1 LNPAMVMVL
10 SEVIRETRFF
20 NYGKDF
26 RMKRAYVV
34 ILAGGS
40 GERFWPLSTK
50 ARPKQFISLFGGR
63 PLLSLAVE
71 RLQGL
76 VPPEQIFIITAD
88 RLVDDTAA
96 AAWNVPRANIIGE
109 PCKRDTA
116 PAIAVA
122 CGIVRQRD
130 KDGVVCI
137 LTADQLMSDV
147 ETFRLTL
154 ADAIKVAARREDVV
168 TIGIPPTQAAT
179 GFGYIEAGETLET
192 RTVTIFQKA
201 KRFVEKPDGY
211 TAARYLESERHY
223 WNSGM
228 FIWRTDVMLKAL
240 NEHAPDLGRLCEA
253 VSEESPG
260 EATQAVLNRVYP
272 SLRSISIDYAVMEHL
287 GNIVMARGQFG
298 WDDVGSWP
306 SVAGH
311 FSADLD
317 GNVIIGCCEER
328 ESQNNIVVS
337 EHRLTALIGVRGM
350 VVVHSDNATLICPKE
365 RAEEVKKLIRRI
377 AERPDGEKYV

>member
-1 LNPAMVMVL
+1 
-10 SEVIRETRFF
+10 
-20 NYGKDF
+20 
-26 RMKRAYVV
+26 MKHAYAV

-76 VPPEQIFIITAD
+76 IPPDRIFIITAE
-88 RLVDDTAA
+88 RLVEDTASA
-96 AAWNVPRANIIGE
+96 ACNVPRANIVGE

-122 CGIVRQRD
+122 CGLVQQRD
-130 KDGVVCI
+130 PEGIVCI

-154 ADAIKVAARREDVV
+154 ADSIKVAGREEVIV
-168 TIGIPPTQAAT
+168 TMGIQPDYAAT

-192 RTVTIFQKA
+192 RTVTLFNKA
-201 KRFVEKPDGY
+201 KRFVEKPDAY
-211 TAARYLESERHY
+211 TAARYVESGSYY
-223 WNSGM
+223 WNAGM
-228 FIWRTDVMLKAL
+228 FIWKTATMRNAL
-240 NEHAPDLGRLCEA
+240 VAHAPDLARLCDLVAEA
-253 VSEESPG
+253 DTP
-260 EATQAVLNRVYP
+260 EALGAVLGQTYP
-272 SLRSISIDYAVMEHL
+272 SLRSISIDYAVMEHAQ
-287 GNIVMARGQFG
+287 NIVMARGVFG

-317 GNVIIGCCEER
+317 GNVVIGSCEQM

-337 EHRLTALIGVRGM
+337 ENRLTALIGVSGL
-350 VVVHSDNATLICPKE
+350 VVVHSENATLICPKD
-365 RAEEVKKLIRRI
+365 RSEEVKKMLRRI
-377 AERPDGEKYV
+377 AARPDGEKYV

>member
-1 LNPAMVMVL
+1 M
-10 SEVIRETRFF
+10 EH
-20 NYGKDF
+20 
-26 RMKRAYVV
+26 AYAV

-76 VPPEQIFIITAD
+76 IPAERVFIITAE
-88 RLVDDTAA
+88 RLAEATAE
-96 AAWNVPRANIIGE
+96 AAWTVPRANIVGE

-116 PAIAVA
+116 AAIAVA
-122 CGIVRQRD
+122 CGLVHRRD
-130 KDGVVCI
+130 PEGVVCI

-147 ETFRLTL
+147 GTFRTAL
-154 ADAIKVAARREDVV
+154 ADAVRVAAADEAIV
-168 TIGIPPTQAAT
+168 TMGIQPTYPAT
-179 GFGYIEAGETLET
+179 GFGYIETGEPLET
-192 RTVTIFQKA
+192 GTQTSFHKA
-201 KRFVEKPDGY
+201 NRFVEKPDAY
-211 TAARYLESERHY
+211 TAARYVESGRY
-223 WNSGM
+223 FWNAGM
-228 FIWRTDVMLKAL
+228 FIWRTETMRKAL
-240 NEHAPDLGRLCEA
+240 REHAPELAELCGAVAETGTPEGLEA
-253 VSEESPG
+253 LL
-260 EATQAVLNRVYP
+260 ARVYP
-272 SLRSISIDYAVMEHL
+272 SLRAISIDYAVMEHVQ
-287 GNIVMARGQFG
+287 NIVMARGAFG

-317 GNVIIGCCEER
+317 GNVVIGSCEQM

-337 EHRLTALIGVRGM
+337 ENRLTALLGVRGL
-350 VVVHSDNATLICPKE
+350 VVVHSENATLICPKE
-365 RAEEVKKLIRRI
+365 RSEEVKKLLRRI

>member
-1 LNPAMVMVL
+1 
-10 SEVIRETRFF
+10 
-20 NYGKDF
+20 
-26 RMKRAYVV
+26 MKRAYVV

-76 VPPEQIFIITAD
+76 VSPEQIFIITAE
-88 RLVDDTAA
+88 RLIEDTAL
-96 AAWNVPRANIIGE
+96 AAWNVPRSNIIGE

-116 PAIAVA
+116 PAIATA
-122 CGIVRQRD
+122 CGLVRQRD

-137 LTADQLMSDV
+137 LTADQLMTDV
-147 ETFRLTL
+147 ETFRQTL
-154 ADAIKVAARREDVV
+154 ADAIKVAEQRDAVV
-168 TIGIPPTQAAT
+168 TIGIPPTYAAT
-179 GFGYIEAGETLET
+179 GFGYIEAGEVLDTG
-192 RTVTIFQKA
+192 TVTIFQETR
-201 KRFVEKPDGY
+201 RFVEKPDEY
-211 TAARYLESERHY
+211 TAARYLESERYY

-240 NEHAPDLGRLCEA
+240 NECAPDMGSLCEA
-253 VSEESPG
+253 VSEASTE
-260 EATQAVLNRVYP
+260 EETQAVLQRVYP
-272 SLRSISIDYAVMEHL
+272 SLRAISIDYAVMEHL

-317 GNVIIGCCEER
+317 GNVIIGSCEQR

-337 EHRLTALIGVRGM
+337 ENRLTALIGVQGM
-350 VVVHSDNATLICPKE
+350 VVVHSDNATLICPKD

-377 AERPDGEKYV
+377 AERPDGEKYI

>member
-1 LNPAMVMVL
+1 
-10 SEVIRETRFF
+10 
-20 NYGKDF
+20 
-26 RMKRAYVV
+26 MKRAYVV

-40 GERFWPLSTK
+40 GERFWPLSTR

-76 VPPEQIFIITAD
+76 VPNDRIFIITAE
-88 RLVDDTAA
+88 RLVEDTAA
-96 AAWNVPRANIIGE
+96 AAWNVPRVNIIGE

-130 KDGVVCI
+130 AEGVVCI

-154 ADAIKVAARREDVV
+154 ADAIKVAARQEAIV
-168 TIGIPPTQAAT
+168 TIGIPPTHAAT
-179 GFGYIEAGETLET
+179 GFGYIEAGEALET
-192 RTVTIFQKA
+192 RTVTLFNKA
-201 KRFVEKPDGY
+201 KRFVEKPDEY
-211 TAARYLESERHY
+211 TAARYLESERYY

-253 VSEESPG
+253 VSAAESGEE
-260 EATQAVLNRVYP
+260 TQAVLCRTYP
-272 SLRSISIDYAVMEHL
+272 SLRAISIDYAVMEHA

-311 FSADLD
+311 FSADLA
-317 GNVIIGCCEER
+317 GNVIIGSCEQR
-328 ESQNNIVVS
+328 ESKNNIVVS
-337 EHRLTALIGVRGM
+337 ENRLTALIGVSGL

-365 RAEEVKKLIRRI
+365 RSEEVKKLIRRI

>member
-1 LNPAMVMVL
+1 
-10 SEVIRETRFF
+10 
-20 NYGKDF
+20 
-26 RMKRAYVV
+26 MKRAYVV

-76 VPPEQIFIITAD
+76 VPPERIFIITAE

-96 AAWNVPRANIIGE
+96 AAWNVPRANIVGE

-130 KDGVVCI
+130 TGGVVCI

-147 ETFRLTL
+147 ETFRQTL
-154 ADAIKVAARREDVV
+154 ADAIKVAARQDAVV
-168 TIGIPPTQAAT
+168 TIGIPPTHAAT
-179 GFGYIEAGETLET
+179 GFGYIEAGEPLET
-192 RTVTIFQKA
+192 RTVTLFNKA
-201 KRFVEKPDGY
+201 IRFVEKPDGY
-211 TAARYLESERHY
+211 TAARYLESGRHY

-228 FIWRTDVMLKAL
+228 FIWRTEVMLKAL

-253 VSEESPG
+253 VSGASSAEE
-260 EATQAVLNRVYP
+260 TQAVLNSAYP
-272 SLRSISIDYAVMEHL
+272 SLRSISVDYAVMEHL

-306 SVAGH
+306 SLAGH
-311 FSADLD
+311 FSADHD
-317 GNVIIGCCEER
+317 GNVIIGFCEQR
-328 ESQNNIVVS
+328 EAQNNIVVS
-337 EHRLTALIGVRGM
+337 ENRLTALIGVSGM

-377 AERPDGEKYV
+377 SERPDGEKYV

>member
-1 LNPAMVMVL
+1 
-10 SEVIRETRFF
+10 
-20 NYGKDF
+20 
-26 RMKRAYVV
+26 MKHAYAV

-76 VPPEQIFIITAD
+76 IPADRIFIITAE
-88 RLVDDTAA
+88 RLVEDTAA

-122 CGIVRQRD
+122 CGLVQQRD
-130 KDGVVCI
+130 PEGVVCI

-154 ADAIKVAARREDVV
+154 SDSIKVAAREEVIV
-168 TIGIPPTQAAT
+168 TMGIQPDYAAT
-179 GFGYIEAGETLET
+179 GFGYIEAGDGLET
-192 RTVTIFQKA
+192 RTVTLFNKA
-201 KRFVEKPDGY
+201 QRFVEKPDAY
-211 TAARYLESERHY
+211 TAARYVESGNYY
-223 WNSGM
+223 WNAGM
-228 FIWRTDVMLKAL
+228 FIWKTGTMRKAL
-240 NEHAPDLGRLCEA
+240 GEHAPELAQLSDC
-253 VSEESPG
+253 VSEAGSPG
-260 EATQAVLNRVYP
+260 ELDALLRQAYP
-272 SLRSISIDYAVMEHL
+272 SLRAISIDYAVMEHAK
-287 GNIVMARGQFG
+287 NIVMARGSFG

-317 GNVIIGCCEER
+317 GNVVIGSCEQMEA
-328 ESQNNIVVS
+328 QNNIVVS
-337 EHRLTALIGVRGM
+337 ENRLTALIGVRGL
-350 VVVHSDNATLICPKE
+350 VVVQSENATLICPRE
-365 RAEEVKKLIRRI
+365 RSEEVKKLLRRI
-377 AERPDGEKYV
+377 AQRPDGEKYV

>member
-1 LNPAMVMVL
+1 
-10 SEVIRETRFF
+10 
-20 NYGKDF
+20 
-26 RMKRAYVV
+26 MKHAYAV

-50 ARPKQFISLFGGR
+50 ARPKQFISLFSGR

-71 RLQGL
+71 RLHGL
-76 VPPEQIFIITAD
+76 IPADRIFIITAE
-88 RLVDDTAA
+88 RLVEATAE

-122 CGIVRQRD
+122 CGLVHQRD
-130 KDGVVCI
+130 PEGVVCI

-154 ADAIKVAARREDVV
+154 ADSIRVAGRDEVIV
-168 TIGIPPTQAAT
+168 TMGIQPTYAAT
-179 GFGYIEAGETLET
+179 GFGYIDTGDALET
-192 RTVTIFQKA
+192 RTVTLFNKA
-201 KRFVEKPDGY
+201 RRFVEKPDAY
-211 TAARYLESERHY
+211 TAARYVESGHFY
-223 WNSGM
+223 WNAGM
-228 FIWRTDVMLKAL
+228 FIWRTVTMRQAL
-240 NEHAPDLGRLCEA
+240 AAHAPDLAALCDQVAEA
-253 VSEESPG
+253 DTPDELDGALRRS
-260 EATQAVLNRVYP
+260 YP
-272 SLRSISIDYAVMEHL
+272 SLRSISVDYAVMEHAD
-287 GNIVMARGQFG
+287 NIVMARGAFG

-306 SVAGH
+306 SLAGH

-317 GNVIIGCCEER
+317 GNVVIGSCEQMEA
-328 ESQNNIVVS
+328 QNNIVVS
-337 EHRLTALIGVRGM
+337 ENRLTALIGVRGL

-365 RAEEVKKLIRRI
+365 RAEEVKKLLRRI

>member
-1 LNPAMVMVL
+1 M
-10 SEVIRETRFF
+10 EH
-20 NYGKDF
+20 
-26 RMKRAYVV
+26 AYAV

-76 VPPEQIFIITAD
+76 VPSDRIVIITAD
-88 RLVDDTAA
+88 RLVEDTAA
-96 AAWNVPRANIIGE
+96 AAWNVPRGNIIGE

-122 CGIVRQRD
+122 CGWVRQRD
-130 KDGVVCI
+130 PEGIVCI

-154 ADAIKVAARREDVV
+154 ADAIRVASRDEVIV
-168 TIGIPPTQAAT
+168 TMGIQPDYAAT
-179 GFGYIEAGETLET
+179 GFGYIEAGDALET
-192 RTVTIFQKA
+192 RTVTLFNKA
-201 KRFVEKPDGY
+201 KRFVEKPDAY
-211 TAARYLESERHY
+211 TAARYVESGKYY
-223 WNSGM
+223 WNAGM
-228 FIWRTDVMLKAL
+228 FIWKTSTMSNAFAQ
-240 NEHAPDLGRLCEA
+240 HAPELARLSDDVARVTGADELDA
-253 VSEESPG
+253 LLR
-260 EATQAVLNRVYP
+260 QAYP
-272 SLRSISIDYAVMEHL
+272 SLRAISIDYAVMEHAR
-287 GNIVMARGQFG
+287 NIVMARGAFG

-317 GNVIIGCCEER
+317 GNVVIGSCEQIEA
-328 ESQNNIVVS
+328 QNNIVVS
-337 EHRLTALIGVRGM
+337 EHRLTALIGVRGL
-350 VVVHSDNATLICPKE
+350 VVVQSENATLICPKE
-365 RAEEVKKLIRRI
+365 RAEEVKKLLRRI
-377 AERPDGEKYV
+377 ADRPDGEKYV

>member
-1 LNPAMVMVL
+1 
-10 SEVIRETRFF
+10 
-20 NYGKDF
+20 
-26 RMKRAYVV
+26 MKHAYAV

-76 VPPEQIFIITAD
+76 IPAERIFIITAD
-88 RLVDDTAA
+88 RLVEDTAA

-122 CGIVRQRD
+122 CGLVRQRD
-130 KDGVVCI
+130 PEGVVCI
-137 LTADQLMSDV
+137 LTADQLMSDL

-154 ADAIKVAARREDVV
+154 ADSIKVAARAEVIV
-168 TIGIPPTQAAT
+168 TMGIRPDYAAT
-179 GFGYIEAGETLET
+179 GFGYIEAGDALET
-192 RTVTIFQKA
+192 RTVTLFSKA
-201 KRFVEKPDGY
+201 LRFVEKPDAY
-211 TAARYLESERHY
+211 TAARYVESGKYY

-228 FIWRTDVMLKAL
+228 FIWQTATMRKAL
-240 NEHAPDLGRLCEA
+240 GVLAPELAQLCDGVAETG
-253 VSEESPG
+253 SPEEL
-260 EATQAVLNRVYP
+260 AALMRRVYP
-272 SLRSISIDYAVMEHL
+272 SLRAISIDYAVMEHATNMVVAL
-287 GNIVMARGQFG
+287 GSFG

-311 FSADLD
+311 FAADLE
-317 GNVIIGCCEER
+317 GNVVIGSCEQI
-328 ESQNNIVVS
+328 ESKNNIVVS
-337 EHRLTALIGVRGM
+337 ENRLTALIGVSGL
-350 VVVHSDNATLICPKE
+350 VVVQSENATLICPKE
-365 RAEEVKKLIRRI
+365 RAEEVKKLLRRI
-377 AERPDGEKYV
+377 AERPDGEKYI